1 MGRTLCSEL
10 ALKGMANELDAL
22 LEVLQTLP
30 AAPSGTGRVEGL
42 VLRPERGTRQ
52 EVQQIEL
59 TPEGGILGD
68 RWGKR
73 KHSTTHRQV
82 SAIRKDVLD
91 MLSGDAWAALS
102 GDNLQVD
109 LDLSEKAL
117 PVGCL
122 LNIGTA
128 VLRVSPEVYG
138 PCQLFSGRFG
148 QNAHDATLDPTWL
161 SARGRG
167 VLLEVVQ
174 GGVIQI
180 GDIIEVEPQ

>member
-1 MGRTLCSEL
+1 MNSEL
-10 ALKGMANELDAL
+10 LELLQSLK
-22 LEVLQTLP
+22 TLP
-30 AAPSGTGRVEGL
+30 TPPHGTGRVEGL
-42 VLRPERGTRQ
+42 VLRPKRGERE

-73 KHSTTHRQV
+73 NHSTTHRQV

-102 GDNLQVD
+102 GDNLHVQ
-109 LDLSEKAL
+109 LDLSEEAL
-117 PVGCL
+117 PIGSL
-122 LNIGTA
+122 LHIGSA
-128 VLRVSPEVYG
+128 ILRVSPEVYG
-138 PCQLFSGRFG
+138 PCHLFSGRFG
-148 QNAHDATLDPTWL
+148 QNAHDATLDPAWL

-174 GGVIQI
+174 GGMIRI
-180 GDIIEVEPQ
+180 GDTIRVEAQ